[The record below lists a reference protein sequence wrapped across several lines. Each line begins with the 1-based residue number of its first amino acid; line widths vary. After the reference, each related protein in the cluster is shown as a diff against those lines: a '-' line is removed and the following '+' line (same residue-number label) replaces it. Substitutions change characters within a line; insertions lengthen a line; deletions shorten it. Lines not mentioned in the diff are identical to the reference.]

1 MFQSLLVLRYSTM
14 LKLGQHLNQTRILL
28 TKDGKLRDWRG
39 LADSAGLDHIEKQ
52 EVAASSNQTKKIISI
67 W

>member
-1 MFQSLLVLRYSTM
+1 MQ
-14 LKLGQHLNQTRILL
+14 KLGNQLNQPRILL

-39 LADSAGLDHIEKQ
+39 LADLAGLDHLEKQ
-52 EVAASSNQTKKIISI
+52 EVAASGNQTRKIISI

>member
-1 MFQSLLVLRYSTM
+1 MQ
-14 LKLGQHLNQTRILL
+14 KLGNQLNQTRILL

-52 EVAASSNQTKKIISI
+52 EVTASLNQTKKVISI